1 MIEKVY
7 LLSRNQYI
15 LKKKLSTLSIEW
27 MLILSS
33 IMWTMKQQLKTNQSC
48 LLVNLL
54 VYEPQCY
61 IIVKCVLIDSNT
73 LIKSCWQI
81 FH

>member
-1 MIEKVY
+1 MTEKVY

-27 MLILSS
+27 MLILKS
-33 IMWTMKQQLKTNQSC
+33 IMWTMKQQPKTNQSC

-61 IIVKCVLIDSNT
+61 NCQMCFNRFKYFN
-73 LIKSCWQI
+73 
-81 FH
+81 

>member
-33 IMWTMKQQLKTNQSC
+33 IMWTMKQQPKTNQSC
-48 LLVNLL
+48 L
-54 VYEPQCY
+54 
-61 IIVKCVLIDSNT
+61 
-73 LIKSCWQI
+73 
-81 FH
+81 